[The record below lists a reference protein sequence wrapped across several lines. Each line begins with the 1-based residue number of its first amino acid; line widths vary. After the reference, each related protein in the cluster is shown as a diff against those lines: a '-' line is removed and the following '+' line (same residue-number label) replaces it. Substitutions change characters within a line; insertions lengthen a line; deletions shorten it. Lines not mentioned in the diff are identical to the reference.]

1 MVEDQKIIY
10 NYDAP
15 AESKMFNLAQD
26 PLEMKNMLPDQKSV
40 PIVKQFIKPD
50 HVPQTVDTLC
60 FDEFSQEH
68 QDIKEQLR
76 TLGYIE

>member
-1 MVEDQKIIY
+1 
-10 NYDAP
+10 
-15 AESKMFNLAQD
+15 MFDLSQD
-26 PLEMKNMLPDQKSV
+26 PLEMQNMLPDQKSIQ
-40 PIVKQFIKPD
+40 PVKQLIKPGQ
-50 HVPQTVDTLC
+50 VPQTVDTLC